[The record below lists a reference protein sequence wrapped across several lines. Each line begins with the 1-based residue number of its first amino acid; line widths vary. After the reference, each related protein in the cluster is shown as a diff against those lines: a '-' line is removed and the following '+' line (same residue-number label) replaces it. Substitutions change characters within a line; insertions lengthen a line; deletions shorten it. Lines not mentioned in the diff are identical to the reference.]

1 MPQQAFR
8 GKLRLGGWG
17 GGGLDL
23 QHGVCGTASQGHDCL
38 KGTKGS
44 WTSCAISNISQSST
58 AIARPHEVSL
68 QTACHRA
75 CLECPRCKYIS
86 FSEQWGDCSWF
97 HVCDLSQLRSDV
109 PGFHTL
115 QVRGMG
121 GRQRA
126 GPFATIEPF
135 SKSPPRSASAVKL
148 RVLVAFSGGLNR
160 GVQLTGPSLFAN
172 VLSPMRRAG
181 WAVTVFCSGLA
192 PAALL
197 DGVRSCNAAKRLLR
211 CDHYEVENETAVH
224 AAVAKHCGEG
234 LRDCRFKHGLFFG
247 RAGVRPAMWRALTQL
262 YFEQRVADFLLLQG
276 ARTRTYDVAI
286 ACSPDYFAMQPLS
299 LRDVRRAAESEAPLV
314 LTTNVNLGLHHVGYT
329 NGFYIGKPEH
339 VAAIAGR
346 FWSFA
351 EVSNGEVAIDY
362 EHHLK
367 MAFRHRG
374 VRNDWTAFE
383 FIKVR
388 ANCKLSWQRWPS
400 NTNVCNFARVQ
411 MAGEHPLISPN
422 ISEAAWDIV
431 PNFWA
436 ATHEYFLNMVGLL
449 RKHTESGGSCSC
461 PIDQQSE
468 DPNALFRS
476 VRAPLNALKAE
487 LLSHQPTLSERILL
501 YRSDDLDAL

>member
-1 MPQQAFR
+1 M
-8 GKLRLGGWG
+8 
-17 GGGLDL
+17 
-23 QHGVCGTASQGHDCL
+23 
-38 KGTKGS
+38 
-44 WTSCAISNISQSST
+44 
-58 AIARPHEVSL
+58 
-68 QTACHRA
+68 
-75 CLECPRCKYIS
+75 
-86 FSEQWGDCSWF
+86 
-97 HVCDLSQLRSDV
+97 
-109 PGFHTL
+109 

-121 GRQRA
+121 GKQRV

-135 SKSPPRSASAVKL
+135 SKSPPRSARGEHSPAWPSSLRRAASKAPAPPRTQRNSAVKL

-276 ARTRTYDVAI
+276 ARTRTFDVAI
-286 ACSPDYFAMQPLS
+286 ACSPDLFAMQPLS

-314 LTTNVNLGLHHVGYT
+314 LTTNVNLGLHHAGYT

-351 EVSNGEVAIDY
+351 EVSNGKVAIDY

-388 ANCKLSWQRWPS
+388 ANCKLSWQRYPS
-400 NTNVCNFARVQ
+400 NTNVCNFARAQ
-411 MAGEHPLISPN
+411 MADEHPLISPN
-422 ISEAAWDIV
+422 SEATWDMV

-436 ATHEYFLNMVGLL
+436 ATYEYFLNMVELL

-461 PIDQQSE
+461 PIDQQPE
-468 DPNALFRS
+468 APNALFRS
-476 VRAPLNALKAE
+476 VRAPLNALKAK
-487 LLSHQPTLSERILL
+487 LLSHQHTLSQRIFLF
-501 YRSDDLDAL
+501 RSDDLDAV